1 MSEQQNGFSRMNN
14 VNHSGGSNRSTSG
27 PARSEK
33 SAKRRFSNIP
43 LARKIEALIL
53 TAVTVIASMSVDWSS
68 LTARAEAGDYQYTL
82 STENPG
88 TITSVGETIPI
99 TITGDGN
106 VNGDTTQP
114 YMTLLA
120 SYMNLRV
127 TGGSAHFYVDVYQFP
142 STASDYTDEA
152 SIKNGGTLEHVYN
165 DTISNTSFRSTLIL
179 NQNTFPVYLANG
191 EHATIVVTF
200 DELSD
205 GATVEYGQ
213 DTDGNGIEVET
224 GYSATS
230 EDITL
235 TSDVDKFVLTI
246 GTTPDT
252 PITYADKFHWTP
264 AYERDIN
271 RRLYGGTE
279 TAFNAL
285 DESAKQADA
294 TYSST
299 GTQQVNINSST
310 GELSAGFVN
319 GVNTLV
325 VSSSINSSDWLKIPI
340 YVVDPGVTNAA
351 GTNIFDNLKY
361 TGTAVTNP
369 RPVCTNGPTL
379 TEETNYTVR
388 FTGSDNF
395 KNVYSGNAASDIKN
409 AGSYTVTIT
418 GSGAYEG
425 LYYTRNFDI
434 AQKNLGNLTPVANQ
448 LTINPNDLSVS
459 KDAGVLTDTIDDQSY
474 TLVYGKD
481 YTATV
486 TRNTTTE
493 GQYDVTLTGMGN
505 YTGTATTTTNLSS
518 NTEDNPGDLS
528 AMVST
533 MQILDSATSGSAI
546 YTYDAQGHKDLS
558 FNFYDVNGAKLNLTL
573 HKDYEYTITSKST
586 NQPVYY
592 SETDRAA
599 NYDGAISAGDYLVTV
614 RGKGAYSGNVTS
626 DEKNQTFRINART
639 LTKNNIKVYMN
650 PTTLNYTG
658 AVCFPT
664 TVTLQYRNGST
675 FYGMTSADFDAA
687 PADASTDS
695 GTHAVKITGKGN
707 FTGTV
712 DFSNSTKAEA
722 KSSSQT
728 DNQYAAYLDANENLV
743 YPTSIVTY
751 DIISNLESA
760 QIYLADDVNSF
771 STTYADKAGS
781 WKSDYTTVYNG
792 QAKKPAVK
800 VVLDGKE
807 LKQRTVNGSTNN
819 DSTADYRVI
828 YPTEDNIKAGTATLK
843 IKGMNTFANAQDIEV
858 TFTITPK
865 SLTSLPSDAFTINGT
880 QTYGMKNGKIKLPA
894 DPITLSSTEA
904 VIKDGSNTLDVSSSE
919 TGDGDY
925 YLTYE
930 NNTDASTSAVVV
942 AHGINNYGGEIRKTF
957 TINPLAMT
965 PGSGFAVAPINPQTF
980 TGMEIKP
987 DSEVKVTYADST
999 NGLEDAFTI
1008 VGYKDNINVGDTA
1021 TVTVQGKGNFT
1032 GTLTGTFKIVNK
1044 SLLGIT
1050 FKLGGKTGKLDPITN
1065 SHYEVDYTGNV
1076 VKPSLTLTDGLYQLK
1091 STDYQL
1097 SYDYD
1102 ASQGEKSIKITGIGN
1117 YAGTSA
1123 ILKFTVNPVT
1133 LKNIKLVSV
1142 KTSASLDASK
1152 VLTTGTEIK
1161 RYYQVQLGNKVLTPG
1176 VTTSSDFTFRWTAPG
1191 ETTAMPIGQIPTKA
1205 GTGYTLEITGRNN
1218 YEGTIAITQDSTKQS
1233 LMVGASLD
1241 VNNIIKVYGS
1251 GTADG
1256 TGQHSLGYLGNN
1268 MPAADISG
1276 TGTVDLTKGSL
1287 NTNIDVDSS
1296 VGALS
1301 GPTYSAGTY
1310 DNTGATDYTVHFIST
1325 DGATEYTTFMEPGT
1339 VFKVRVDAKEGS
1351 TKYFGSHTTS
1361 DTFKVTPGNLTA
1373 LQKSSGD
1380 VKTQVTVK
1388 DTNTTNASKTSY
1400 VISGGTVDTT
1410 DKGLSYEYTGG
1421 DIAPSLSV
1429 VIEPSYNGFNGT
1441 LNSIDLANYGKTQS
1455 PATISGSA
1463 VTASGSNPTIAV
1475 SAARAATGNTSY
1487 FTGSVDVPYAV
1498 TAREITSNM
1507 VSLQEPT
1514 TVAYTGSSHKGDIV
1528 PVVKYGTTTL
1538 SEGTDYSVKYYSD
1551 KSYSADKEITSDTDP
1566 AFINAGTVYVKIFS
1580 VNGSNYTVTSGG
1592 IEIPT
1597 PFVIDGKDISG
1608 AKITLNTQT
1617 TTPNYAEKYTGSAI
1631 EPTPAVTLGGTAL
1644 TTSDYDVTYS
1654 NNTEIGVATVTVTG
1668 KGNYKNSATQQFYI
1682 YTSLKSATPTGIT
1695 DKGTY
1700 VIGSK
1705 GLPEDSSGN
1714 VLDYTAVSFTVGS
1727 KTLEK
1732 DTNYSVTVTHDDGTA
1747 AKYGL
1752 AEPGKYI
1759 ITYTGL
1765 GIDHYCDS
1773 DTSESVTYSVTI
1785 LGDIKNFATISGYSS
1800 VYDYT
1805 GTKPYGPQNSKDIKI
1820 KLTGGYRVLPD
1831 AYTIVPNKNNTPS
1844 SEKNTQPYFTI
1855 KIADSYK
1862 DYYIADT
1869 GDTLDVP
1876 FAIKYNLQRA
1886 TIKLKAGEEAPV
1898 YGEGEDDVDELKD
1911 KIEVTYPGITGTL
1924 PTEAYQVTGAVWKT
1938 VGSSNKAQLV
1948 ITISPD
1954 EGEVLSYN
1962 AQHTTIGGSWKQFGD
1977 IMVSGETSKE
1987 YANTDYYS
1995 DFKGCITV
2003 NAADGTPLSEGADY
2017 TVQFRKADSNG
2028 KYSATGTVDSQV
2040 RKAGKYYAEIKGLG
2054 AYHTDKPIVLKDA
2067 GQEFIVNPKN
2077 ISTSTMDLV
2086 DKNVKYYSG
2095 ADPEAQ
2101 YTVTD
2106 TELNAVLKEN
2116 TDYTIAHTET
2126 APAGGNLWDVGTVI
2140 TYTVTGT
2147 GNYTGTNTATVTI
2160 EAADLNAN
2168 GVIDVQN
2175 DSIEYDGQPHGPEFK
2190 VYRGK
2195 TPITEGV
2202 DYDIDSKNTSVNV
2215 GKYTYT
2221 ITGKD
2226 HYTGSKT
2233 IDFSI
2238 TPRDL
2243 SKATIKLTKKE
2254 YDWSGTPITPTDY
2267 TISDSA
2273 VTNSTILKDVAV
2285 SYVNNTNSYKYVDDN
2300 ETDASAPAVV
2310 FTASGNYTGTVT
2322 KHFQIGSDIADAEVT
2337 LETPTSREY
2346 SSTTPFRPNVTK
2358 ITFNGN
2364 DYTSSSSPKLSDVA
2378 TWSYE
2383 TEDGTAITSTSE
2395 PKNAGTY
2402 KVLVTGKGPFF
2413 GTNDSETF
2421 EITANEAEKKEINV
2435 EIVRDASSG
2444 QMKDS
2449 DGFYYY
2455 YTGEEIRPK
2464 VKVTYTPIGSN
2475 RGVVLTESTTDDH
2488 TDGDYY
2494 LDYRDNTDVGD
2505 ATIDVI
2511 LINNYVSSQKA
2522 HAYFEIRGLDISKYK
2537 VRVKGGGVEYT
2548 GEELKPD
2555 YIVTATDGTKYDS
2568 SDLDDAT
2575 ALENLGITAEYTNNI
2590 APGTG
2595 NITLSGS
2602 GNSSGTTATA
2612 TFDIYADLSED
2623 VTSITP
2629 AKVFR
2634 TGSALSPA
2642 VTLHFVDKDGN
2653 DHPIASTSNWFRT
2666 RYRADT
2672 GNWATATKIN
2682 VTITPTSTGDD
2693 YLTDEYKGT
2702 IELTTVPP
2710 NLTIDGYQPTYQYT
2724 GTKINPSGLTVK
2736 SDGEAL
2742 PSGATVSF
2750 SFNSSRDGSACVLPG
2765 TVTITATVSYGG
2777 QTATTTA
2784 GKYSTE
2790 SKEKPATFTIV
2801 PRPIKACVFQG
2812 PSDSRYTGSA
2822 ITPIFSINTGYAQ
2835 LRSGSDYTY
2844 TVRNNVKPG
2853 NAIVTITGRGN
2864 YIGTTTKAFHIY
2876 VAPVTGL
2883 SVSNKSGTT
2892 AVIRWRRSGTADG
2905 YRVTYTSSTGVRK
2918 MLITS
2923 PTASNYKLTDLRSG
2937 TTQVLVEA
2945 YVSSAS
2951 GRPMA
2956 YSSPA
2961 SVIVR

>member
-1 MSEQQNGFSRMNN
+1 MSGKQNGFS
-14 VNHSGGSNRSTSG
+14 
-27 PARSEK
+27 K
-33 SAKRRFSNIP
+33 IP
-43 LARKIEALIL
+43 LARKIEALVL

-88 TITSVGETIPI
+88 TITSVGETILI

-325 VSSSINSSDWLKIPI
+325 VSSSINLSDWLKIPI

-459 KDAGVLTDTIDDQSY
+459 KDAGVLTDTIDGQSY

-675 FYGMTSADFDAA
+675 FYDMTSADFDAA

-728 DNQYAAYLDANENLV
+728 DDQYAAYLDANENLV

-1076 VKPSLTLTDGLYQLK
+1076 VKPPLTLTDGLYQLK

-1268 MPAADISG
+1268 MPPADISG

-1498 TAREITSNM
+1498 TAYELQPTDITLGTLSLTYDGTSHEEAIKKAVHVKVKGATLDSSKYTVEFYTDSDCNTKADDSTNKGFTNAGNIYVKITAISDKSIALPTDGNGVTASGNFTIAPRNLSNVTFTPADKSSGTAVAMLQKEGVYAIAYSSNM
-1507 VSLQEPT
+1507 SAAGNITALASDSVTITENDYTITPPT
-1514 TVAYTGSSHKGDIV
+1514 TLVLGANTISIEGTGNYTGSRLVNFYIYGQLSDSSSMTNRFNADTDLEDGDTFTLNANGQAVNDRTSAIFDARGITFESPDSNASVYLSGSDLDVTIIDPDRNITTTMATPGKKKITFKGRGVTQKCDTTSSQSFTVTVYGDAQNFTIKGLATDYDFKGDTNGKGVDPVDHSKLSVQLNGSTV
-1528 PVVKYGTTTL
+1528 PASAYTLTVEPADGASSEFLPKSGTTDDAFVKVEINTTNNTTYYKNSGAAKTQYFNIRYNLKNAVISSSQTEAFTMDQNLEDIKNTITVTL
-1538 SEGTDYSVKYYSD
+1538 QNKTLTADTDYTLDAAWTSSGNNQAQGSATLTITASPDANKELSYNFVTKKYAGNKKQITDSMVTWPSELTAEYDGNDHKADFSAVTIDGLTEGTDY
-1551 KSYSADKEITSDTDP
+1551 T
-1566 AFINAGTVYVKIFS
+1566 
-1580 VNGSNYTVTSGG
+1580 
-1592 IEIPT
+1592 
-1597 PFVIDGKDISG
+1597 ISWM
-1608 AKITLNTQT
+1608 K
-1617 TTPNYAEKYTGSAI
+1617 
-1631 EPTPAVTLGGTAL
+1631 V
-1644 TTSDYDVTYS
+1644 DD
-1654 NNTEIGVATVTVTG
+1654 
-1668 KGNYKNSATQQFYI
+1668 
-1682 YTSLKSATPTGIT
+1682 
-1695 DKGTY
+1695 
-1700 VIGSK
+1700 
-1705 GLPEDSSGN
+1705 SGN
-1714 VLDYTAVSFTVGS
+1714 ETAVSAS
-1727 KTLEK
+1727 
-1732 DTNYSVTVTHDDGTA
+1732 A
-1747 AKYGL
+1747 
-1752 AEPGKYI
+1752 
-1759 ITYTGL
+1759 
-1765 GIDHYCDS
+1765 
-1773 DTSESVTYSVTI
+1773 
-1785 LGDIKNFATISGYSS
+1785 
-1800 VYDYT
+1800 
-1805 GTKPYGPQNSKDIKI
+1805 
-1820 KLTGGYRVLPD
+1820 
-1831 AYTIVPNKNNTPS
+1831 
-1844 SEKNTQPYFTI
+1844 
-1855 KIADSYK
+1855 
-1862 DYYIADT
+1862 
-1869 GDTLDVP
+1869 
-1876 FAIKYNLQRA
+1876 AIK
-1886 TIKLKAGEEAPV
+1886 
-1898 YGEGEDDVDELKD
+1898 D
-1911 KIEVTYPGITGTL
+1911 
-1924 PTEAYQVTGAVWKT
+1924 
-1938 VGSSNKAQLV
+1938 
-1948 ITISPD
+1948 
-1954 EGEVLSYN
+1954 
-1962 AQHTTIGGSWKQFGD
+1962 
-1977 IMVSGETSKE
+1977 
-1987 YANTDYYS
+1987 
-1995 DFKGCITV
+1995 
-2003 NAADGTPLSEGADY
+2003 
-2017 TVQFRKADSNG
+2017 
-2028 KYSATGTVDSQV
+2028 
-2040 RKAGKYYAEIKGLG
+2040 AGKYKAYINGVGDYYADPRPSK
-2054 AYHTDKPIVLKDA
+2054 
-2067 GQEFIVNPKN
+2067 EFTITARDLSN
-2077 ISTSTMDLV
+2077 STMALV
-2086 DKNVKYYSG
+2086 DENVKYYSG
-2095 ADPEAQ
+2095 ADPAAK

-2106 TELNAVLKEN
+2106 NTLGVLTEK
-2116 TDYTIAHTET
+2116 TDYTIART
-2126 APAGGNLWDVGTVI
+2126 APTAGAATDWAVNTSV

-2147 GNYTGTNTATVTI
+2147 GNYKGTISDTFQI
-2160 EAADLNAN
+2160 LKADLSKD
-2168 GVIDVQN
+2168 GVIEVTD
-2175 DSIEYDGQPHGPEFK
+2175 DEATYDGQKHGPEFK
-2190 VYRGK
+2190 VFRGTTELK
-2195 TPITEGV
+2195 RGTDYTMTPTEGSV
-2202 DYDIDSKNTSVNV
+2202 DAGT
-2215 GKYTYT
+2215 YTYT
-2221 ITGKD
+2221 ITGQNNYENTKEI
-2226 HYTGSKT
+2226 TFT
-2233 IDFSI
+2233 IKQ
-2238 TPRDL
+2238 RDL
-2243 SKATIKLTKKE
+2243 SKATFELKAQKHAWTGAQVKPEYTVADTVSGSSIIK
-2254 YDWSGTPITPTDY
+2254 DSDY
-2267 TISDSA
+2267 T
-2273 VTNSTILKDVAV
+2273 V
-2285 SYVNNTNSYKYVDDN
+2285 SYANNIDSYKLVDDDT
-2300 ETDASAPAVV
+2300 TDASAPAVV
-2310 FTASGNYTGTVT
+2310 FTADASGNYTGTVT
-2322 KHFQIGSDIADAEVT
+2322 RHFQIGSDIADAEVT

-2765 TVTITATVSYGG
+2765 TVTITATVTYGG
-2777 QTATTTA
+2777 QTATTKA

-2883 SVSNKSGTT
+2883 SASNKSGTT